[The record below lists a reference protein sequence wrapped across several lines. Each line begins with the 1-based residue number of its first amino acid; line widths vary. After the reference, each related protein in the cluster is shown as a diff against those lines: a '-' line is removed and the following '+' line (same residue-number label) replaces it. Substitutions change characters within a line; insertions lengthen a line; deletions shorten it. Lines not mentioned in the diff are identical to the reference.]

1 MLIDTQQVDA
11 GQLVRS
17 DLCLIGAG
25 AAGITIARKLSATGL
40 EVCVLEAGGLDL
52 DLDVQDLYAGPADGT
67 VLSADSAYLTRSRLR
82 YLGGSTNHWT
92 GYCRPLDDIDFTVRP
107 WVPNSGWPFPKSA
120 LEAYYEEAARIL
132 QIPVFDGNQDEGTGW
147 DSDSVLTNDTEFLT
161 KQFHLS
167 PPTRFARRY
176 RTDLTESSSVSVY
189 LNANVIGI
197 DTNDA
202 GTRVDRLRA
211 STLSGKQIEVQ
222 SSCYVLAAG
231 GVENARVLLMSD
243 SVRANG
249 VGNDHDLVGRYF
261 MEHPHVSD
269 AGEVLLTRALS
280 DPLTYSRRG
289 LLRAVLCPSET
300 LQRTHQ
306 LLNCSLML
314 NFDMAQDAAPAVR
327 RVWNVLAHFEGPDEP
342 SPPGRPP
349 WSGCYVRA
357 EQAPDSESR
366 VTLSDERD
374 ALGMRRAR
382 LHWRMQSID
391 IDSIRRTIE
400 LLGLELG
407 RTGRGRVRHNIDPL
421 AQWAE
426 VGGGDHHMGTTRM
439 SDVPTQGVV
448 DRNCQVHGVGN
459 LYVAGSSVFPTV
471 GFANPTLTIVALA
484 LRLADY
490 VGSEL
495 ANA

>member
-1 MLIDTQQVDA
+1 MLIDTQQVSA
-11 GQLVRS
+11 GQVVRA

-25 AAGITIARKLSATGL
+25 AAGITIARRLSATGL
-40 EVCVLEAGGLDL
+40 EICLLEAGGLDL
-52 DLDVQDLYAGPADGT
+52 DLEVQDLYAGPAEGT
-67 VLSADSAYLTRSRLR
+67 VLPTDSVYLTRSRLR
-82 YLGGSTNHWT
+82 YFGGSTNHWT

-120 LEAYYEEAARIL
+120 LEAYYEEAAGIV
-132 QIPVFDGNQDEGTGW
+132 QVPVFDGNKDEGVGW
-147 DSDSVLTNDTEFLT
+147 DSEVALTDDSAFLV
-161 KQFHLS
+161 KRFHLS

-176 RTDLTESSSVSVY
+176 RAELADSSDVSVY
-189 LNANVIGI
+189 LNANVTGI
-197 DTNDA
+197 DTNNA
-202 GTRVDRLRA
+202 GTRVERLRA
-211 STLSGKQIEVQ
+211 STLSGRQIEIQ

-231 GVENARVLLMSD
+231 GIENARLLLVSD
-243 SVRANG
+243 GAQPNG

-261 MEHPHVSD
+261 MEHPHVYD
-269 AGEVLLTRALS
+269 AGEVVLTNRLS
-280 DPLTYSRRG
+280 DPLAYSRRG
-289 LLRAVLCPSET
+289 ELRAVLCPSEA

-314 NFDMAQDAAPAVR
+314 NFDLSQEAPPAVR
-327 RVWNVLAHFEGPDEP
+327 RVWQVLSHFERPEEP
-342 SPPGRPP
+342 NRPGGPP
-349 WSGCYVRA
+349 WSGCFVRA
-357 EQAPDSESR
+357 EQAPDAESR
-366 VTLSDERD
+366 VTLTGERD
-374 ALGMRRAR
+374 VLGVRRAQ

-407 RTGRGRVRHNIDPL
+407 RTGRGRVRHNINPL

-426 VGGGDHHMGTTRM
+426 VSGGDHHMGTTRM
-439 SDVPTQGVV
+439 SDSPTQGVV
-448 DRNCQVHGVGN
+448 DSNCQVHGVGN

-495 ANA
+495 RNG